1 MNYSIVY
8 MIESTMLNTLIG
20 VYRIGV
26 CNIGFRFSNSNDTE
40 AANPIDIVYGFTVV
54 FESFG
59 GVINIIEALIFRYII
74 SEKIDFKG

>member
-1 MNYSIVY
+1 MDYLIVY
-8 MIESTMLNTLIG
+8 MIESTMPSALIG

-59 GVINIIEALIFRYII
+59 GVINIIEALIFRYIM
-74 SEKIDFKG
+74 SKKINFEE